1 LVSRQHLFVFS
12 EALICL
18 SYSGSAFA
26 RYALRRDDKW
36 LAEPKLGE
44 RRLVV
49 PASKHFRAGTSLPV
63 ISQGLAAV
71 GKHLLSYETISSCG
85 FEPKRRDGRNTRF
98 TFAEGRIR
106 LTRFGL

>member
-1 LVSRQHLFVFS
+1 MRQRLLVFS

-18 SYSGSAFA
+18 SYSG
-26 RYALRRDDKW
+26 KW

-49 PASKHFRAGTSLPV
+49 PAGQHFRAGTGLPV
-63 ISQGLAAV
+63 ISRGLVAAW
-71 GKHLLSYETISSCG
+71 KHLSRYETISSCG

-98 TFAEGRIR
+98 TFAEGRMR
-106 LTRFGL
+106 MTRFGL